1 MNKKTFALIFVA
13 LGLAAISF
21 GCSSENNSSALSGT
35 YVLPK
40 AENEF
45 LIDAEEVSQSGNF
58 VRVKLS
64 FGQPKVEER
73 LLRLSTLPLVF
84 NQDAYG
90 KLKLELKSGTIL
102 WFDDN
107 GNCWLGVN
115 LGDTLRYDG
124 KSVVR
129 ALRFKSD
136 DDFYR
141 DEPYLELL

>member
-1 MNKKTFALIFVA
+1 MNKKTFALILFA
-13 LGLAAISF
+13 LGMAAISS
-21 GCSSENNSSALSGT
+21 GCSSENKSSAVSHS
-35 YVLPK
+35 YVLPE

-45 LIDAEEVSQSGNF
+45 LIDAEELSQNGNF
-58 VRVKLS
+58 VRVRLS

-84 NQDAYG
+84 NQDAFG
-90 KLKLELKSGTIL
+90 KFELKLKSETTL

-115 LGDTLRYDG
+115 LGDTLQYGR

-136 DDFYR
+136 DFYR

>member
-1 MNKKTFALIFVA
+1 MNKKTFALIVVA
-13 LGLAAISF
+13 LGLAAISS

-40 AENEF
+40 AENQF

-90 KLKLELKSGTIL
+90 KFKLELKSGTKL

-129 ALRFKSD
+129 ALRFVG

>member
-1 MNKKTFALIFVA
+1 MNKKTFALIVVA
-13 LGLAAISF
+13 LGLAAISS
-21 GCSSENNSSALSGT
+21 GCSSRNNSAAVSDS
-35 YVLPK
+35 YVFSK
-40 AENEF
+40 AENQF
-45 LIDAEEVSQSGNF
+45 LVDAEELSQNGNF
-58 VRVKLS
+58 VRIKLS

-73 LLRLSTLPLVF
+73 RLKLSTLPLVF

-107 GNCWLGVN
+107 GNCWLGIN
-115 LGDTLRYDG
+115 LGDTLQYDG

-136 DDFYR
+136 VFWR

>member
-13 LGLAAISF
+13 LGMTSIFS
-21 GCSSENNSSALSGT
+21 GCFSRKNASPLSDAC
-35 YVLPK
+35 VLPK
-40 AENEF
+40 AGNEF
-45 LIDAEEVSQSGNF
+45 LIDAEELSQSGNF

-64 FGQPKVEER
+64 FGLPKVEER
-73 LLRLSTLPLVF
+73 IFKLSTLPLVF
-84 NQDAYG
+84 NQDAFG
-90 KLKLELKSGTIL
+90 KLKLKLKNGDTL

-115 LGDTLRYDG
+115 LGDTLQYGG

-136 DDFYR
+136 IFWR

>member
-1 MNKKTFALIFVA
+1 MNKKTFALILFV
-13 LGLAAISF
+13 LGMAAISS
-21 GCSSENNSSALSGT
+21 GCSSRNNSAAVSDS
-35 YVLPK
+35 YVFSK
-40 AENEF
+40 AENQF
-45 LIDAEEVSQSGNF
+45 LVDAEELSQDGKF

-64 FGQPKVEER
+64 FGLPKIEER
-73 LLRLSTLPLVF
+73 RLKLSTLPLVF

-90 KLKLELKSGTIL
+90 KLKLELKSGNIL

-115 LGDTLRYDG
+115 LGDTLQYGG

-136 DDFYR
+136 VFWR

>member
-1 MNKKTFALIFVA
+1 MNKKTFALIVLA
-13 LGLAAISF
+13 LGMAAISS
-21 GCSSENNSSALSGT
+21 GCSSENKSSAASHS
-35 YVLPK
+35 YVLPR
-40 AENEF
+40 AGDEF
-45 LIDAEEVSQSGNF
+45 LVDAEELTQSGNF

-64 FGQPKVEER
+64 FGLPKVEER
-73 LLRLSTLPLVF
+73 IFKLSTLPLVF
-84 NQDAYG
+84 NQDAFG
-90 KLKLELKSGTIL
+90 KLRLKLKNGSTL

-115 LGDTLRYDG
+115 LGDTLQYDG

-136 DDFYR
+136 VFWR

>member
-1 MNKKTFALIFVA
+1 M
-13 LGLAAISF
+13 
-21 GCSSENNSSALSGT
+21 ENQ
-35 YVLPK
+35 
-40 AENEF
+40 F
-45 LIDAEEVSQSGNF
+45 LVDAEELSQDGKF

-64 FGQPKVEER
+64 FGLPKIEER
-73 LLRLSTLPLVF
+73 RLKLSTLPLVF

-90 KLKLELKSGTIL
+90 KLKLELKSGNIL

-115 LGDTLRYDG
+115 LGDTLQYDG

-136 DDFYR
+136 VFWR

>member
-1 MNKKTFALIFVA
+1 MNKKTFALIVVA

-90 KLKLELKSGTIL
+90 KLKLELKSGTTL

-129 ALRFKSD
+129 ALRFVS